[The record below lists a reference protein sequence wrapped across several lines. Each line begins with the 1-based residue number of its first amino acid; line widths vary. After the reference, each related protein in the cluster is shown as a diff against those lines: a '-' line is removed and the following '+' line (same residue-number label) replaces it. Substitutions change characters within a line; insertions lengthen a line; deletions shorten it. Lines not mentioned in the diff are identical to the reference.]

1 MGSFVGSSVELSVVG
16 SSLALASGCDS
27 WTVGADDSWTV
38 GADDSPCDA
47 STATHEPTSNRR
59 GTTTNRMISPVGFF
73 FGR

>member
-27 WTVGADDSWTV
+27 GTVGP
-38 GADDSPCDA
+38 DDSPCDA
-47 STATHEPTSNRR
+47 STATHEPTSNSR

-73 FGR
+73 SGR